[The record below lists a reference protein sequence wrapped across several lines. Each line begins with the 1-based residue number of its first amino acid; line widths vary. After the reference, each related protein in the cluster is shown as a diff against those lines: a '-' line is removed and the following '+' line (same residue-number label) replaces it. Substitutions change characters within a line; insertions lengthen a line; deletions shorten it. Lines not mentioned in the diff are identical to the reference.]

1 MNQSDAFAEK
11 YAAALADQRDEKDY
25 HFRNDPY
32 SPIPWEE
39 REAFKGLSYFP
50 PNLDLRLTIPLER
63 EAPEPIQF
71 QTTTGA
77 MRHYDRIGTL
87 GFTVEGEAVTLALYE
102 AEPGE
107 FFLPFRDATSGTE
120 TYGAGRYLEP
130 IEIERGTFLVDFNL
144 AYSPYCAYAEEYS
157 CPLPPIENW
166 LKVPIRAGETV
177 EIEAEL

>member
-1 MNQSDAFAEK
+1 MNDQAFAEK

-32 SPIPWEE
+32 SPIPWEK
-39 REAFKGLSYFP
+39 RESFKGLSYFP
-50 PNLDLRLTIPLER
+50 PNLELRLTIPLER

-71 QTTTGA
+71 QTTTGT

-87 GFTVEGEAVTLALYE
+87 AFTVEGEDVTLALYE

-120 TYGAGRYLEP
+120 SYLFRFLRLPAPDDDGRVELDLN
-130 IEIERGTFLVDFNL
+130 R
-144 AYSPYCAYAEEYS
+144 AY
-157 CPLPPIENW
+157 LPPCAFSDHYLCVFPPPRNRW
-166 LKVPIRAGETV
+166 TVPVRTGELV
-177 EIEAEL
+177 VR